1 MAVFRVGNARSN
13 ILLRLT
19 LVGKTRFM
27 SAVYSASLHGELT
40 MKKQWIFCLGA
51 LLAGSGM
58 LGGCAMDAPVKPC
71 HGQNCVSDAEITA
84 TINAAINEHKELTDW
99 TVQVQTI
106 DGFVYLHGLVDTGP
120 QRELIENLARET
132 RGVNGVENSIELRN
146 SR

>member
-1 MAVFRVGNARSN
+1 
-13 ILLRLT
+13 
-19 LVGKTRFM
+19 
-27 SAVYSASLHGELT
+27 
-40 MKKQWIFCLGA
+40 MKKPWIFCLGA
-51 LLAGSGM
+51 MLAGGGL
-58 LGGCAMDAPVKPC
+58 LGGCATDVPVKPC
-71 HGQNCVSDAEITA
+71 HGENCVSDTEITA
-84 TINAAINEHKELTDW
+84 RINAAINEHKELTDW